1 MQVVDKPMS
10 VEEYLAALPKDA
22 RATLEKIR
30 QAIMAAAPTATE
42 KIGYGMPGFS
52 YEGRYLVYYAGFKNH
67 CSFFPASTGVMEEF
81 SNDLESY
88 DVAKEPS
95 DSRSASR
102 CPGRSSR
109 SWSRRGSGRST
120 HSDVL
125 EGWRTSAASA
135 YRVVMATYEH
145 LCLACEH
152 PFEERRPMTS
162 ARSTALAC
170 PSCGSD
176 RVRRRFSFSAS
187 TGSAGATPTAQPA
200 SGGCCGGACGCS
212 N

>member
-81 SNDLESY
+81 SKDLESY
-88 DVAKEPS
+88 DVAKGTIRFPIGK
-95 DSRSASR
+95 
-102 CPGRSSR
+102 P
-109 SWSRRGSGRST
+109 
-120 HSDVL
+120 L
-125 EGWRTSAASA
+125 P
-135 YRVVMATYEH
+135 AT
-145 LCLACEH
+145 LVKKLVK
-152 PFEERRPMTS
+152 
-162 ARSTALAC
+162 ARIREIDAL
-170 PSCGSD
+170 
-176 RVRRRFSFSAS
+176 RRR
-187 TGSAGATPTAQPA
+187 
-200 SGGCCGGACGCS
+200 
-212 N
+212 